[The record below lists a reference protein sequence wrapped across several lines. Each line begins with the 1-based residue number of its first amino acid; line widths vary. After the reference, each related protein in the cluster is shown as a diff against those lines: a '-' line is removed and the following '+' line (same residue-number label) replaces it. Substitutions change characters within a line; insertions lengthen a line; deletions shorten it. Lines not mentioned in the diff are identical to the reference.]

1 MNKWIIIIV
10 FSIVA
15 IFVLGWVLSNNPK
28 IVGKTIKESD
38 FKEFYY
44 TYSSTTNPPEFQRY
58 RIYIENGKRMFY
70 HEKREG
76 DNVFLTE
83 EDITVSGKTEL
94 TSKEW
99 EEFWNCIV
107 GGTVE
112 NRQEDTSSGGSGP
125 WLYLYWNGDKD
136 KCQQFTFADL
146 EKKVKFEEFCVG
158 LVNR

>member
-83 EDITVSGKTEL
+83 EDIIFSRNL
-94 TSKEW
+94 
-99 EEFWNCIV
+99 C
-107 GGTVE
+107 
-112 NRQEDTSSGGSGP
+112 
-125 WLYLYWNGDKD
+125 
-136 KCQQFTFADL
+136 
-146 EKKVKFEEFCVG
+146 
-158 LVNR
+158 